1 MPSRSN
7 SAWLSSMWNSA
18 RAVMATTSGGG
29 RRSGD
34 GGCGSV
40 VTESATKTVHENAG
54 RFGWEQ
60 VGDKDFC
67 KHCKSKAKKEAR
79 KP

>member
-1 MPSRSN
+1 MTLSRQPDRYIDVITCN
-7 SAWLSSMWNSA
+7 
-18 RAVMATTSGGG
+18 
-29 RRSGD
+29 
-34 GGCGSV
+34 GGCGAV
-40 VTESATKTVHENAG
+40 VTETANKTVHENAG

-67 KHCKSKAKKEAR
+67 KHCKSKTKKEAR